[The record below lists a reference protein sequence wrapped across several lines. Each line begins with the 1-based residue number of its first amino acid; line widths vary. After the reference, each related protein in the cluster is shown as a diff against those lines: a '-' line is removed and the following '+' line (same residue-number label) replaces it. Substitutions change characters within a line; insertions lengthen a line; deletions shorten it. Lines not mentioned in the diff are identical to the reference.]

1 MLLVERKRQVKNS
14 AGGTQ
19 IWRVWTSSKN
29 NRSLDI
35 SWWKLQGSSEGSEK
49 RDADTVG
56 RKDRTHTVIWGRE
69 ELARVNR
76 DRVQEGRSTCCVW
89 PQVLPVRGRW
99 ATSIH
104 RGQKWKS
111 SRLRKALREDQ
122 HQNQLPR
129 PIPLERSTVPWIWC
143 HQPWLPVKEWP
154 HGKRDF
160 PYLIQASKPIE
171 AQLSGHS
178 WVFASCFILQVQFLP
193 GCHVPLSQFAS

>member
-1 MLLVERKRQVKNS
+1 MNVVQEQPKFRHLMMKAAGVFRREWEERRRYSGKEGQDSHSDLRQR
-14 AGGTQ
+14 
-19 IWRVWTSSKN
+19 RVSK
-29 NRSLDI
+29 S
-35 SWWKLQGSSEGSEK
+35 Q
-49 RDADTVG
+49 
-56 RKDRTHTVIWGRE
+56 
-69 ELARVNR
+69 R
-76 DRVQEGRSTCCVW
+76 DRVQEGRSTCCVS

-143 HQPWLPVKEWP
+143 HQRWLPVKEWP